1 MTENKMLSERL
12 DEEAIKNF
20 TIETQMLG
28 TMMNNL
34 HELGYEAINLKLLID
49 LLGDAYDQAGALPE

>member
-12 DEEAIKNF
+12 DEDIIRNM
-20 TIETQMLG
+20 TIETETLG
-28 TMMNNL
+28 LMMMNL
-34 HELGYEAINLKLLID
+34 HDIGYEAINLKLLID